1 MKTIAAGKFK
11 AQCLEII
18 EYVRTTGEEVL
29 ITKRGKPLAKLV
41 PVRKRFEDFT
51 IVRDIESP
59 IISWDKLD

>member
-1 MKTIAAGKFK
+1 MKTVAAGKFK

-41 PVRKRFEDFT
+41 PVRKPFEDFT

>member
-1 MKTIAAGKFK
+1 VKTIAAGKFK

-41 PVRKRFEDFT
+41 PVRKTFEDFT

-59 IISWDKLD
+59 VIAWDKLD

>member
-41 PVRKRFEDFT
+41 PVRKTFEDFT

-59 IISWDKLD
+59 VIAWDKLD